1 MESIEEGNT
10 LVTEQSNVKPEE
22 IIQESELIPV
32 AFTSGSSQGNVNYQ
46 NPIESISEEVNANQN
61 DDGIDKS

>member
-32 AFTSGSSQGNVNYQ
+32 AFTSGSSQENVNYQ
-46 NPIESISEEVNANQN
+46 NPIESISEEVNVNQN